1 MIYTTKVSQP
11 CATRVCEGCDFLE
24 SLKFEQVFSMNFD
37 KEKPSISDS
46 LQTEEI
52 KGSEFKKRLER
63 YSGAK
68 ARSLAMSEY
77 IKSTQHSRYNKVA
90 YRLGECGSFL
100 WFKNYFERG
109 EIRLYSAS
117 FCEKSVLCPF
127 CAIRRAGKF
136 IKAYMSKLES
146 LRALYPHLKP
156 YMLTLTVKDGDSL
169 SERFLHLRFAIRT
182 YMDKRRKYLA
192 NEKSKRNRQCV
203 ELVKALGGVYSIEI
217 KRGKNSKLWHPHVH
231 FVILCDNKNSINV
244 QKLSAEWHEI
254 TGDSFIVDCR
264 SFYSAE
270 HDFVL
275 DGFLEIFKY
284 ALKFSDMSLQDNF
297 HAYELL
303 NKQRLVGNFGIL
315 RGVEVEENLN
325 DFCPEDEPYIDLF
338 FRYFK
343 NRGYIQVSE

>member
-1 MIYTTKVSQP
+1 M
-11 CATRVCEGCDFLE
+11 D
-24 SLKFEQVFSMNFD
+24 FD
-37 KEKPSISDS
+37 KEKPLISES
-46 LQTEEI
+46 LATEEI

-63 YSGAK
+63 YSVAK

-77 IKSTQHSRYNKVA
+77 IKSTQRSRYSKVA

-100 WFKNYFERG
+100 WFKNYFEKS
-109 EIRLYSAS
+109 EIRLHSAS
-117 FCEKSVLCPF
+117 FCEKSALCPF

-156 YMLTLTVKDGDSL
+156 YMLTLTVKDGESL
-169 SERFLHLRFAIRT
+169 SERVLHLRSSIRV
-182 YMDKRRKYLA
+182 YMQKRREYLA
-192 NEKSKRNRQCV
+192 RVNSKRDRPHV

-217 KRGKNSKLWHPHVH
+217 KRGKNSGLWHPHVH
-231 FVILCDNKNSINV
+231 FVILCDNQHQIDV
-244 QKLSAEWHEI
+244 QKLSAEWQEI

-264 SFYSAE
+264 SFYSA
-270 HDFVL
+270 DPDCVL

-297 HAYELL
+297 HAYEVL
-303 NKQRLVGNFGIL
+303 NKQRLIGNFGIL
-315 RGVEVEENLN
+315 RGIEVEDNLE
-325 DFCPEDEPYIDLF
+325 DFCSEDEPYIDLF

-343 NRGYIQVSE
+343 NRGYMQVSE

>member
-1 MIYTTKVSQP
+1 M
-11 CATRVCEGCDFLE
+11 DFG
-24 SLKFEQVFSMNFD
+24 
-37 KEKPSISDS
+37 KEKPLISES
-46 LQTEEI
+46 LATEEI
-52 KGSEFKKRLER
+52 RGSEFKKRLER
-63 YSGAK
+63 YSRAK
-68 ARSLAMSEY
+68 ARSLAMSKY
-77 IKSTQHSRYNKVA
+77 IKLTKHSRYGNIA

-100 WFKNYFERG
+100 WFRDYFEKG
-109 EIRLYSAS
+109 EIRLHSAS
-117 FCEKSVLCPF
+117 FCEKSALCPF

-146 LRALYPHLKP
+146 IRAVYPNLRP
-156 YMLTLTVKDGDSL
+156 YMLTLTVKDGENL
-169 SERFLHLRFAIRT
+169 SERFFHLRSGIRA
-182 YMDKRRKYLA
+182 YMQKRRDYLA
-192 NEKSKRNRQCV
+192 RVNSKRNRPHV

-217 KRGKNSKLWHPHVH
+217 KRGKNSGLWHPHVH
-231 FVILCDNKNSINV
+231 FVILCDSKADLIDGK
-244 QKLSAEWHEI
+244 KLSDEWHEV

-270 HDFVL
+270 PDHVIE
-275 DGFLEIFKY
+275 GFLEVFKY

-297 HAYELL
+297 HAYEIL

-343 NRGYIQVSE
+343 NRGYVQVSE

>member
-1 MIYTTKVSQP
+1 M
-11 CATRVCEGCDFLE
+11 ADF
-24 SLKFEQVFSMNFD
+24 SR
-37 KEKPSISDS
+37 EKPLISETLAS
-46 LQTEEI
+46 EEI
-52 KGSEFKKRLER
+52 RGSEFKKRLER

-77 IKSTQHSRYNKVA
+77 IKSTQSSRYIKIA

-100 WFKNYFERG
+100 WFKNYFEKG
-109 EIRLYSAS
+109 EIRLHGAS
-117 FCEKSVLCPF
+117 FCEKGALCPF

-146 LRALYPHLKP
+146 LRAVYPHLKP
-156 YMLTLTVKDGDSL
+156 YMLTLTVKDGESL
-169 SERFLHLRFAIRT
+169 SERFLHLRFAIKA
-182 YMDKRRKYLA
+182 YMQKRREYLA
-192 NEKSKRNRQCV
+192 SANSKRNRPHV

-231 FVILCDNKNSINV
+231 FVILCDHENPIDV

-270 HDFVL
+270 PDFVL

-284 ALKFSDMSLQDNF
+284 ALKFSDMSLEDNF

-303 NKQRLVGNFGIL
+303 NKQRLIGNFGIL
-315 RGVEVEENLN
+315 RGIEVEENLN

-343 NRGYIQVSE
+343 NRGYEQVSE

>member
-1 MIYTTKVSQP
+1 
-11 CATRVCEGCDFLE
+11 
-24 SLKFEQVFSMNFD
+24 MNFD
-37 KEKPSISDS
+37 KEKPLISETLAS
-46 LQTEEI
+46 GEI
-52 KGSEFKKRLER
+52 RGSEFKKRLER

-77 IKSTQHSRYNKVA
+77 IKSTQPSRYRKIA

-100 WFKNYFERG
+100 WFKNYFEKG
-109 EIRLYSAS
+109 EIRLHSAS
-117 FCEKSVLCPF
+117 FCEKGALCPF

-146 LRALYPHLKP
+146 LRAVYPHLKP
-156 YMLTLTVKDGDSL
+156 YMLTLTVKDGESL
-169 SERFLHLRFAIRT
+169 SERFLHLRFAIRE
-182 YMDKRRKYLA
+182 YMEKRRKYLA
-192 NEKSKRNRQCV
+192 SETRKRNRPHV

-231 FVILCDNKNSINV
+231 FVILCDHKNPIDV

-270 HDFVL
+270 PDFVL

-284 ALKFSDMSLQDNF
+284 ALKFSDMSLEDNF

-303 NKQRLVGNFGIL
+303 NKQRLIGNFGIL
-315 RGVEVEENLN
+315 RGIEVEENLN

-343 NRGYIQVSE
+343 NRGYEQVSE